1 MKLTQKQE
9 TFTQFLFTGINQRE
23 AYQKAGYACNSSLV
37 VIDSNASRLANSE
50 KVLARLAELNTKA
63 ESASVMSVLERKQR
77 LTEIARANL
86 TQFMELGKD
95 GSWVNLGPETPNPGA
110 IQEIHSRTEYDK
122 DTDTNTVYT
131 SVKLHD
137 PIRAIQELNKME
149 GNYAPVKTDLTS
161 GGEPLKITPIYQIIN
176 IETQNV
182 LTRIQN
188 GERTDVEANNN
199 LPTERGGLFKST
211 DKACGQ

>member
-1 MKLTQKQE
+1 MLTVKQE
-9 TFTQFLFTGINQRE
+9 KFCINYFKLGNASE
-23 AYQKAGYACNSSLV
+23 AGKLAGYSPKSIRN
-37 VIDSNASRLANSE
+37 I
-50 KVLARLAELNTKA
+50 T
-63 ESASVMSVLERKQR
+63 SVLLTKTNIQERIAQLQEKAASAKIMDVIERKER
-77 LTEIARANL
+77 LSEIARANL

-188 GERTDVEANNN
+188 GERTDLAIDNN
-199 LPTERGGLFKST
+199 LPAERGSLFKST